1 MKNVAALYEKVMHEK
16 CCCTACI
23 WKVFRIGMF
32 GCLEHFCVGL
42 HWFRGSFHV
51 LACVQGELC
60 WIIAL
65 VVFALCVPMAWS
77 PSCLPCEESVRV
89 LLSSDLVF
97 VLCLAFDHLL
107 SLWFFV
113 VVFLSFFIW

>member
-1 MKNVAALYEKVMHEK
+1 M
-16 CCCTACI
+16 
-23 WKVFRIGMF
+23 
-32 GCLEHFCVGL
+32 
-42 HWFRGSFHV
+42 

-65 VVFALCVPMAWS
+65 VVFAFCVPMAWS
-77 PSCLPCEESVRV
+77 PSCLPYEESVRV
-89 LLSSDLVF
+89 LLSSDLVS

-113 VVFLSFFIW
+113 VVFSLIFHMVTMCVVNALIKGRLRTRSVRGPVWSLLSDE